1 MPLATVLTRGQLG
14 LQAPQVT
21 VEVEPAGGLPG
32 LVIVGLVETA
42 LRESRQR
49 VRAAIRSAGF
59 EVPSRKITV
68 NLAPADLPKA
78 GGRYDLAIALGI
90 LAATRQLPAERLA
103 GWEFFG
109 ELAFASGLRPTS
121 GLLPALVAAR
131 TAGRRCVAPAAIGAE
146 VALLDDNEVR
156 LAEDLLSVVRQ
167 LRGETDLPSAEP
179 PRHAP
184 PQATADLA
192 DVRGQARAR
201 RALEIAACGGHN
213 LLLIG
218 PPGTGKSMLAQRL
231 AGVLPP
237 LGREDGL
244 ECAMLRSVAGQPS
257 AGLDLRPPLRAPH
270 HGASAAAVVGG
281 GVPPGPGEISLA
293 HNGVLFLDEL
303 PEFSRAVLEALR
315 EPLETGRIC
324 IARAGRSLEFPARF
338 QLIAAMNPCPCGYA
352 GDPRRECRCSA
363 AEIARYRNR
372 VSGPFLDRMDMLLEV
387 QREPL
392 TEEYL
397 AIDGGGESSAAVRE
411 RVACARTRQ
420 LARAA
425 CVNRQLTGRQLR
437 ADCRL
442 GRGGRKMFTAAVDR
456 LQLSARACDN
466 SLRVART
473 IADMA
478 GRDTIGSEQLA
489 EALSFRPGWPS
500 DGRA

>member
-109 ELAFASGLRPTS
+109 ELAFASGLRAS
-121 GLLPALVAAR
+121 RGLLPALVAAR
-131 TAGRRCVAPAAIGAE
+131 AAGHRCVAPAAICAE
-146 VALLDDNEVR
+146 AALLNDDEVL
-156 LAEDLLSVVRQ
+156 LAQDLLGVVRQ
-167 LRGETDLPSAEP
+167 LRGEAALRPADPPTRAEP
-179 PRHAP
+179 R
-184 PQATADLA
+184 ATADLA
-192 DVRGQARAR
+192 DVRGQPRAR
-201 RALEIAACGGHN
+201 RALEIAAAGGHN

-237 LGREDGL
+237 LSPEDGL
-244 ECAMLRSVAGQPS
+244 ESAMLRSVAGRPSTALDRQP
-257 AGLDLRPPLRAPH
+257 PFRAPH

-303 PEFSRAVLEALR
+303 PEFSRSVLEALR
-315 EPLETGRIC
+315 EPLETGRVC
-324 IARAGRSLEFPARF
+324 IARAGCSLDFPARF

-352 GDPRRECRCSA
+352 GDARRECRCSTA
-363 AEIARYRNR
+363 DIARYRNR

-392 TEEYL
+392 SDDYL
-397 AIDGGGESSAAVRE
+397 AIDGQGESSAAVRK
-411 RVACARTRQ
+411 RVVCARARQ
-420 LARAA
+420 MARAGCA
-425 CVNRQLTGRQLR
+425 NRHLRGRQLR
-437 ADCRL
+437 VDCRL
-442 GRGGRKMFTAAVDR
+442 ERSGRRLFTTAADR

-478 GRDTIGSEQLA
+478 ARETIGGEQLA
-489 EALSFRPGWPS
+489 EALSLRPGWPAE
-500 DGRA
+500 DRN

>member
-1 MPLATVLTRGQLG
+1 VPLATVLTRGQLG

-90 LAATRQLPAERLA
+90 LAATRQLPAESL
-103 GWEFFG
+103 GDWEFFG
-109 ELAFASGLRPTS
+109 ELAFASGLRAS
-121 GLLPALVAAR
+121 FGLLPALVAAR
-131 TAGRRCVAPAAIGAE
+131 EAGRRCIVPAAIAGEA
-146 VALLDDNEVR
+146 ALLDDDQVL
-156 LAEDLLSVVRQ
+156 LAEDLLSVARCLRKEVR
-167 LRGETDLPSAEP
+167 LPSAEP
-179 PRHAP
+179 ARTA
-184 PQATADLA
+184 ASISGADLA

-201 RALEIAACGGHN
+201 RALEIAAAGGHN

-237 LGREDGL
+237 LSGAHAL
-244 ECAMLRSVAGQPS
+244 QCAMLRSVAGRPP

-281 GVPPGPGEISLA
+281 GMPPGPGEISLA

-303 PEFSRAVLEALR
+303 PEFSRPVLEALR
-315 EPLETGRIC
+315 EPLETGRVC

-338 QLIAAMNPCPCGYA
+338 QLVTAMNPCPCGYA
-352 GDPRRECRCSA
+352 GDTRRECRCSA

-372 VSGPFLDRMDMLLEV
+372 VSGPFLDRMDMQLEL

-392 TEEYL
+392 TDNYL
-397 AIDGGGESSAAVRE
+397 AIDGQGESSAVVRD
-411 RVACARTRQ
+411 RVACARARQ
-420 LARAA
+420 LARGGCA
-425 CVNRQLTGRQLR
+425 NRHLKGRQLR
-437 ADCRL
+437 IDCRL
-442 GRGGRKMFTAAVDR
+442 ERRSRQLFVTAVER

-466 SLRVART
+466 ALRVART

-478 GRDTIGSEQLA
+478 GRETIGSEQLA
-489 EALSFRPGWPS
+489 EALSFRPGWPT
-500 DGRA
+500 DGGS